1 MDTIAAPQSLLSFRF
16 QKDMQKPMDRLM
28 NRDWQQPV
36 RYPDPAI
43 EVLDRR
49 FAGCVLGSAALERL
63 WVGGRWNEGPVWFG
77 DWNALLW
84 SDIPND
90 RMLRWQADTGDV
102 TVYRTTAN
110 YSNGNTRDRQGRLV
124 TCEHGTRR
132 VTRGEFDGSITVLM
146 DQFEGKPLN
155 APNDVVVHPDG
166 GIWFTDPG
174 YGTLG
179 HYEGH
184 KGELELPTRVYRIDP
199 NSGGAEVMDETLEKP
214 NGLAFSPDYSILY
227 VSDTGA
233 SHKSGH
239 PRQIHQFSVLD
250 GNKLG
255 PGSVF
260 CGLGDAMP
268 DGFRV
273 DTQGNVW
280 SSAGWAGAEQDG
292 VQVFAPDGDKIG
304 AIHLPEGV
312 SNVCFGGVKR
322 NRLFMTGGQSIYSL
336 YVDVQGMPYI

>member
-1 MDTIAAPQSLLSFRF
+1 
-16 QKDMQKPMDRLM
+16 
-28 NRDWQQPV
+28 
-36 RYPDPAI
+36 
-43 EVLDRR
+43 
-49 FAGCVLGSAALERL
+49 
-63 WVGGRWNEGPVWFG
+63 
-77 DWNALLW
+77 
-84 SDIPND
+84 
-90 RMLRWQADTGDV
+90 
-102 TVYRTTAN
+102 VYRTTAN

-146 DQFEGKPLN
+146 DHFEGKPLN

-260 CGLGDAMP
+260 CDLGDAMP